1 VTFKCLAPNDPALA
15 GYRPEQPADVK
26 NKLTILREAHK
37 ARIDALREPEII
49 DSLHILERSARHFF
63 MRAEMG
69 VNAGRKQSEI
79 DQDYK
84 QAAALAALAAPYRHA
99 RLSAMKLAGDPN
111 NPAHFKD
118 DATADELRAEITRR
132 LNILQEKGILEL
144 QPLPAPEVQ

>member
-1 VTFKCLAPNDPALA
+1 M
-15 GYRPEQPADVK
+15 GRPKGAK

-37 ARIDALREPEII
+37 AHVDALREPEII

-69 VNAGRKQSEI
+69 VNAGRKQSDI

-99 RLSAMKLAGDPN
+99 RLSAMKVAGDVS
-111 NPAHFKD
+111 NPMHFKD
-118 DATADELRAEITRR
+118 NATAEELRAEIERR
-132 LNILQEKGILEL
+132 LNILQEAGILEL
-144 QPLPAPEVQ
+144 KPFVAPEVQ

>member
-1 VTFKCLAPNDPALA
+1 M
-15 GYRPEQPADVK
+15 GRPRGAK

-37 ARIDALREPEII
+37 TRIDALREPEII
-49 DSLHILERSARHFF
+49 DSLHIIERSARHFF

-99 RLSAMKLAGDPN
+99 RLSAMRLAGDPN
-111 NPAHFKD
+111 NPVHFKD
-118 DATADELRAEITRR
+118 DATAEELRAEIERR
-132 LNILQEKGILEL
+132 LNILQEAGILEL
-144 QPLPAPEVQ
+144 TAVPNPEEPHDGRR

>member
-1 VTFKCLAPNDPALA
+1 M
-15 GYRPEQPADVK
+15 GRPKGAK

-49 DSLHILERSARHFF
+49 DNLHVIERAARHFF
-63 MRAEMG
+63 IRAEMG

-99 RLSAMKLAGDPN
+99 RLSAVKLAGNPN
-111 NPAHFKD
+111 NPVSPWD
-118 DATADELRAEITRR
+118 DATAEELRAEIEHR
-132 LNILQEKGILEL
+132 LNVLQDAGIIEL
-144 QPLPAPEVQ
+144 KPLLSPEVQ